1 MCENIKIIKL
11 NTSSYFSNTYKSF
24 TKKIF
29 LVKLV
34 KLNIITNRKKEMFL
48 FTLFT
53 IIISLVNAKNCPAPP
68 VQQNFNIP
76 KVKIL

>member
-24 TKKIF
+24 TRKIF
-29 LVKLV
+29 LVKL
-34 KLNIITNRKKEMFL
+34 KLITNRKKEMFL

-53 IIISLVNAKNCPAPP
+53 VIISLVNAKNCPAPP

-76 KVKIL
+76 KV